1 MNKNNNYTE
10 LLSKI
15 IYVIVLVAILFA
27 IEFFKGDHQETEN
40 NQVNSANVSETVNT
54 SEKTIAG
61 TDIPVY
67 AGKRYVKLNNNQP
80 NFTDKEKT
88 NTKAFEKYSKLDELG
103 RCGVAYANLCQEL
116 MPAQNEE
123 REDIHEIRPSG
134 WQVARY
140 EGIVEQDMLYNRSHL
155 IAWKLA
161 GENANEK
168 NLITGTRYFNAEGML
183 QFEDKVAGYLHR
195 KKTKNN
201 HVLYRVTPIF
211 EGDNLVATGV
221 QMEAFSVE
229 DQGKGIC
236 FNVFV
241 YNVQPG
247 IEIDYATGKS
257 RVIQEM

>member
-1 MNKNNNYTE
+1 M
-10 LLSKI
+10 
-15 IYVIVLVAILFA
+15 IYIVILVAILFVVDY
-27 IEFFKGDHQETEN
+27 IKGNHQDRDDKQT
-40 NQVNSANVSETVNT
+40 NSTNVIASTKEADDTKL
-54 SEKTIAG
+54 SGKTIEG
-61 TDIPVY
+61 TNIPVY

-80 NFTDKEKT
+80 NFTEKEKT
-88 NTKAFEKYSKLDELG
+88 NTQAFERYSDLDKLG

-116 MPAQNEE
+116 MPAQDEE

-134 WQVARY
+134 WKVAKY
-140 EGIVEQDMLYNRSHL
+140 EGLVEQDMLYNRSHL

-195 KKTKNN
+195 KKTKYN

-221 QMEAFSVE
+221 QMEAYSVE

-247 IEIDYATGKS
+247 IEIDYATGESKLA
-257 RVIQEM
+257 EE

>member
-1 MNKNNNYTE
+1 MSSNNQNN

-15 IYVIVLVAILFA
+15 IYIVILVAILFA
-27 IEFFKGDHQETEN
+27 VDFFKGDKQPTDN
-40 NQVNSANVSETVNT
+40 NLINDTNITNSVSISGN
-54 SEKTIAG
+54 TIAG

-67 AGKRYVKLNNNQP
+67 AGKRYIKLNNNQP
-80 NFTDKEKT
+80 EFTEKEKT
-88 NTKAFEKYSKLDELG
+88 NTKAFEKYSNLDELG

-116 MPAQNEE
+116 MPAQSEE

-134 WQVARY
+134 WQVAKY
-140 EGIVEQDMLYNRSHL
+140 EGLVEQDMLYNRSHL
-155 IAWKLA
+155 IAWKLGA
-161 GENANEK
+161 ENANEK

-183 QFEDKVAGYLHR
+183 QFEDRVAGYLHR
-195 KKTKNN
+195 KKTRNN
-201 HVLYRVTPIF
+201 HVLYRVTPVF

-221 QMEAFSVE
+221 QMEAYSVE

-247 IEIDYATGKS
+247 ITIDYATGKS
-257 RVIQEM
+257 KLADK